1 MRRKQGHHGGSWKV
15 AYADFVTAMMAL
27 FLTLWLTAQ
36 DERIKEAV
44 ERAFRHPFSSLN
56 DSSGI
61 IPSSKEIRSAKQE
74 RAGSFNNPAVID
86 LQSMLVQLQQVLQQ
100 SDVEGGRSV
109 QLEMLPD
116 GIKISVFDR
125 ARQPIFEPQSSEL
138 TRYGDLVLSTLAWP
152 VSHYTNFNVEIE
164 GHTETG
170 RPPIREGYGNWELS
184 TDRANTARRRLLVNG
199 VQPEQVRKVAGYADT
214 VPLPHH
220 APEDETNRRVTILLK
235 VRSVIEGRP
244 TAGISG

>member
-1 MRRKQGHHGGSWKV
+1 MSKKHGHHGGSWKV

-36 DERIKEAV
+36 DEKIKEAV
-44 ERAFRHPFSSLN
+44 ERAFRHPFSSLT
-56 DSSGI
+56 DSSGLV
-61 IPSSKEIRSAKQE
+61 PSAKETQNKLE
-74 RAGSFNNPAVID
+74 SAGSFNNASVVD
-86 LQSMLVQLQQVLQQ
+86 LQSMLRQLEQALQQ
-100 SDVEGGRSV
+100 SDAEGGGNV
-109 QLEMLPD
+109 KLEIMSD

-152 VSHYTNFNVEIE
+152 ISHYTDFNIEIE

-170 RPPIREGYGNWELS
+170 RPPIREAYGNWELS
-184 TDRANTARRRLLVNG
+184 ADRANTARRRLLDNG
-199 VQPEQVRKVAGYADT
+199 VKAGQVRKVAGYADT
-214 VPLPHH
+214 LPLPYL

-235 VRSVIEGRP
+235 VRSVIQGMA
-244 TAGISG
+244 TAENTR